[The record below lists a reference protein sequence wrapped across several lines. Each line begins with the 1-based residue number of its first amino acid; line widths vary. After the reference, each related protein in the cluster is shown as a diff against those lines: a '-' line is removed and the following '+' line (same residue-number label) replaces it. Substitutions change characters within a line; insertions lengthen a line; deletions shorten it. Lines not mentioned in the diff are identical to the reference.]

1 MNKKLFLPLIAF
13 LILVALFGWQ
23 LLRNAHGDDPKA
35 LESALVG
42 KSLPH
47 FDLPAL
53 DARAGRINEHSIVGN
68 RPILL
73 NVWATWCPTCYAEHS
88 YLNTLKS
95 AVTLVGVNY
104 KDNREAALRW
114 LEKLGN
120 PYQHVIFDE
129 KGALGFDLGVY
140 GAPETFIID
149 CAGIIRYRFAGAV
162 DEAVWR
168 QTLKPIY
175 DRYAKENTCQK

>member
-13 LILVALFGWQ
+13 FILVALFGWQ

-42 KSLPH
+42 KALPH

-53 DARAGRINEHSIVGN
+53 APDQGRVATQSLPSHT
-68 RPILL
+68 PFLL

-95 AVTLVGVNY
+95 AVTMVGINY
-104 KDNREAALRW
+104 KDNRNAALRW
-114 LEKLGN
+114 LENLGN
-120 PYQHVIFDE
+120 PYQQVIFDE

-140 GAPETFIID
+140 GAPETFLID
-149 CAGIIRYRFAGAV
+149 CAGIIRYRFAGAL
-162 DEAVWR
+162 DNRVWEN
-168 QTLKPIY
+168 TLKPLY
-175 DRYAKENTCQK
+175 ERYAKEAICQK

>member
-1 MNKKLFLPLIAF
+1 MKKTLFLPLIAF
-13 LILVALFGWQ
+13 VILVALFGWQ

-42 KSLPH
+42 KPLPH

-53 DARAGRINEHSIVGN
+53 DQRQGRISEQRIITT

-95 AVTLVGVNY
+95 AVQIVGANY
-104 KDNREAALRW
+104 KDQRSAALAW
-114 LEKLGN
+114 LEQLGN

-140 GAPETFIID
+140 GAPETFVID
-149 CAGIIRYRFAGAV
+149 CQGIIRYRFAGAV
-162 DEAVWR
+162 DATVWEN
-168 QTLKPIY
+168 TLKPIY
-175 DRYAKENTCQK
+175 TRYAQEAQCKK